1 MYHNSC
7 KRGVFPPCR
16 EHQQE
21 SPEHCSPCTSNL
33 LARSQQVIKPIEHSE
48 LSHVKLTSVNSGFEM
63 DVKHWR
69 LLFFTCLYGCWALVW
84 KSAKYTFRYQST
96 EVVKADSTRW
106 FGVFRPLS
114 WMQGDLTVCLG
125 KQLITGTDFPFWSTA
140 HALCTSPASGE
151 LGCVFVQ
158 WSGWYSTCVC
168 LCLSAVPLFWRTENH
183 CLQVMAVLLLFC
195 PKPLPHCCSC
205 LYTWLVKRS
214 RKCSWLL
221 GRYSTCKGKII
232 YPITELGKE

>member
-33 LARSQQVIKPIEHSE
+33 VVGSQEVIKPIEHSE

-114 WMQGDLTVCLG
+114 WMQGDPTVCLG
-125 KQLITGTDFPFWSTA
+125 KQLITGTKIFPSEAQLMLSA
-140 HALCTSPASGE
+140 HRLPLESWA
-151 LGCVFVQ
+151 
-158 WSGWYSTCVC
+158 VC
-168 LCLSAVPLFWRTENH
+168 LCNEVDGTALAYVCASQQCLCSEELRITVCRSWLCCCCSALNH
-183 CLQVMAVLLLFC
+183 CLTAVLAC
-195 PKPLPHCCSC
+195 IRGWWRDRGNAAGC
-205 LYTWLVKRS
+205 
-214 RKCSWLL
+214 
-221 GRYSTCKGKII
+221 
-232 YPITELGKE
+232 